1 MKNGIL
7 RVSSKM
13 YDDITCVNFWI
24 IQQITAAFLFDVVHL
39 YQDYL
44 IIYLNSFI
52 IYEYASNVHIM
63 GLIKLQCLRWQKK
76 SNLFKQIAQ
85 FITHL
90 WEKCYQAILSF
101 ILIQNATFFPS
112 AKWHFLLY
120 EKFRVSI
127 LNMNQE
133 GNETHEKIIEYS
145 HLINFFMKWSDQIEN
160 H

>member
-7 RVSSKM
+7 QVSSKM

-24 IQQITAAFLFDVVHL
+24 IQWITAAFLFDVVHL

-52 IYEYASNVHIM
+52 IYEIASNVNIM
-63 GLIKLQCLRWQKK
+63 GLIKLQWLGWQKKK

-90 WEKCYQAILSF
+90 WGKCYQAILSF
-101 ILIQNATFFPS
+101 ILMQNATFFPS
-112 AKWHFLLY
+112 TKWHFLLY
-120 EKFRVSI
+120 EIIRVSI

-133 GNETHEKIIEYS
+133 GNAKKYRIFS
-145 HLINFFMKWSDQIEN
+145 FA
-160 H
+160 

>member
-7 RVSSKM
+7 QVSSKM

-24 IQQITAAFLFDVVHL
+24 IQWITAAFLFDVVHL

-52 IYEYASNVHIM
+52 IYEIASNVNIM
-63 GLIKLQCLRWQKK
+63 GLIKLQWFGWQKKK

-90 WEKCYQAILSF
+90 WGKCYQAILSL
-101 ILIQNATFFPS
+101 ILMQNATFFPS
-112 AKWHFLLY
+112 VKWHFLLC

-133 GNETHEKIIEYS
+133 GNAKKYRIFS
-145 HLINFFMKWSDQIEN
+145 FA
-160 H
+160 